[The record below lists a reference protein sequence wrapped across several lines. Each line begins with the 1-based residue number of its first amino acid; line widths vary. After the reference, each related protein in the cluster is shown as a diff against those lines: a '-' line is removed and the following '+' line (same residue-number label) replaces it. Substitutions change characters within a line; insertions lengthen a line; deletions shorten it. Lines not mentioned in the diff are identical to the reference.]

1 MGEPEL
7 REFATCIGENVVRSF
22 RAVVQ
27 SDKKPNEARKLAILG
42 DNGLRIFHVSLQS
55 SDRLYSNSQPVT
67 GYKIKKVERELPIAP
82 NKELRLSYQR
92 TTSID
97 TKLITLTKK
106 HPRLLAVYIG

>member
-1 MGEPEL
+1 MDS
-7 REFATCIGENVVRSF
+7 ASF
-22 RAVVQ
+22 MYLSRV
-27 SDKKPNEARKLAILG
+27 AIA
-42 DNGLRIFHVSLQS
+42 
-55 SDRLYSNSQPVT
+55 LYSSSQPVT

>member
-1 MGEPEL
+1 MDS
-7 REFATCIGENVVRSF
+7 ASF
-22 RAVVQ
+22 IYLSRV
-27 SDKKPNEARKLAILG
+27 AIA
-42 DNGLRIFHVSLQS
+42 
-55 SDRLYSNSQPVT
+55 LYSNSQPVT